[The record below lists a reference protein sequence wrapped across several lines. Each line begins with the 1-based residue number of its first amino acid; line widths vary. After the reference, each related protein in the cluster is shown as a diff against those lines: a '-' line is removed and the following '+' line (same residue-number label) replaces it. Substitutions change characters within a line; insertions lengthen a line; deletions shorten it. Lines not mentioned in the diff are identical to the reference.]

1 MRGENP
7 SNIIESELMLFFLKT
22 KELNDSYLKERII
35 NNFQKNDINLD
46 SLILEGSSPRKELLD
61 AYNKIDIALDPFPYS
76 GNATSFEA
84 IWMGVPVLTKKG
96 FNFISRTTESINHNA
111 GMSNWIA
118 NDENE
123 YVTKAIEF
131 SANLKNLSKIKNNLR
146 QVSHDS
152 TLFNAS
158 LFAEQFNNALWKMW
172 SNFISKT

>member
-1 MRGENP
+1 M
-7 SNIIESELMLFFLKT
+7 SKIFLKT
-22 KELNDSYLKERII
+22 TELNNLYLKKMII
-35 NNFQKNDINLD
+35 NNFKKNNINSD
-46 SLILEGSSPRKELLD
+46 SIILEGFSPRNEFLPC
-61 AYNKIDIALDPFPYS
+61 YNRVDIALDPFPYS
-76 GNATSFEA
+76 GGVTSFEA

-131 SANLKNLSKIKNNLR
+131 SANLKKLSKIKKNLR
-146 QVSHDS
+146 QVALDS

-172 SNFISKT
+172 RNFISKN